1 VKPAEFRYEAPAT
14 LAEAL
19 ALLERHGEDA
29 KLLAGGQSLVPMMS
43 FRLARP
49 EVLIDL
55 NGVAG
60 LDGIAVEGGEL
71 RVGGL
76 VRHATLERGVV
87 ADPVGTLLAEAAR
100 HVGHLPI
107 RERGTLGGSLAHA
120 DPAAEWCLVAT
131 TLDAQL
137 VLASTRGDRTVAADD
152 FFASTFVTTIAADE
166 IIREVRLPL
175 LGPDARVAFQEFSR
189 REGDFAMVAV
199 AVVLVVEG
207 GTIRAARIGLGGVAG
222 RAVRAREAEAALAGR
237 VPGPDTFAAAAALAA
252 RHTNPSAD
260 IHGSAEYRRKVV
272 EVLTRRALDDAGR
285 DEWMSHAA

>member
-14 LAEAL
+14 LADAL
-19 ALLERHGEDA
+19 ALLAHHGEDA

-60 LDGIAVEGGEL
+60 LDGIDVSDGQL

-76 VRHATLERGVV
+76 VRHATLAGGVV
-87 ADPVGTLLAEAAR
+87 ADPVGELLASAGR

-107 RERGTLGGSLAHA
+107 RERGTFGGSLAHA

-131 TLDAQL
+131 TLDAQF
-137 VLASTRGDRTVAADD
+137 VLASTRGERTVAADE
-152 FFASTFVTTIAADE
+152 FFVSTFVTTIAADE
-166 IIREVRLPL
+166 LIREVRLPL
-175 LGPDARVAFQEFSR
+175 LGPDARVAFGEFSR

-199 AVVLVVEG
+199 AVVLVIDG
-207 GTIRAARIGLGGVAG
+207 GTIRTARIGLGGVAG
-222 RAVRAREAEAALAGR
+222 RPVRAREAEAALAGSA
-237 VPGPDTFAAAAALAA
+237 PTADAFAAAAALAA

-272 EVLTRRALDDAGR
+272 EVLTRRALNDAGR
-285 DEWMSHAA
+285 DERISYAA

>member
-14 LAEAL
+14 LSDAM
-19 ALLERHGEDA
+19 ALLAHHGEDA

-60 LDGIAVEGGEL
+60 LDGIAVSDGEL

-76 VRHATLERGVV
+76 VRHATLARGVV
-87 ADPVGTLLAEAAR
+87 ADPVGELLAAAGR

-107 RERGTLGGSLAHA
+107 RERGTFGGSLAHA
-120 DPAAEWCLVAT
+120 DPAAEWCLLAT

-137 VLASTRGDRTVAADD
+137 VLASTRGERSVAADA
-152 FFASTFVTTIAADE
+152 FFASTFVTTIEADE
-166 IIREVRLPL
+166 VIREVRLPL
-175 LGPDARVAFQEFSR
+175 LGPDARVAFREFSR

-207 GTIRAARIGLGGVAG
+207 GSIRTARIGLGGVAG
-222 RAVRAREAEAALAGR
+222 RPLRAREAEAALAGSA
-237 VPGPDTFAAAAALAA
+237 PTAEAFAAAAALAA
-252 RHTNPSAD
+252 RHTSPSAD
-260 IHGSAEYRRKVV
+260 IHGSADYRRKVV
-272 EVLTRRALDDAGR
+272 EVLTRRALNDAGR
-285 DEWMSHAA
+285 DERMSHAA